1 MKIFISSGF
10 AMRAFMPFLIAA
22 AFLPRTTAAAFDL
35 IFCKYAQMLAFAAI
49 IADYDLIRG

>member
-10 AMRAFMPFLIAA
+10 AMRAFIPFLI
-22 AFLPRTTAAAFDL
+22 AAAFDL
-35 IFCKYAQMLAFAAI
+35 IFCKYAQMLTFAAI